1 MRGTTTSL
9 ILEPG
14 TVAHATQQLLLWS
27 QSVRDGLTRVEGDDP
42 RSQIAAVIRL
52 RRDLRELNIAT
63 TQLMLAPSE
72 SPISAICALIDELEA
87 LPPSLVFVRGLNDE
101 MLVRQDELAE
111 ALRFF
116 DYELKN
122 RRMGAHRQIWW
133 VSAKMGQFI
142 ATQLP
147 QFQKRFTHRLQL
159 VERSWEPPSAS
170 RATRRFASTTQRSLD
185 DVHHVRAV
193 VSFLYRRGF
202 NWALAANRP
211 VREIIVD
218 LIAPG
223 VKALLDVGL
232 DSDARNFSN
241 SCLTALSIRES
252 ERSSALAEEEAENA
266 ALDQGF
272 DGNES
277 LLADEPTT
285 DLVNG
290 PVDERESPEWVLF
303 ADRDPESSSWLDY
316 NFPEG
321 PGNVAMM
328 DTGMINSW
336 VAKLTGQA
344 QNAQLL
350 RRYDEA
356 ENLLMEALGL
366 NARKYGWGH
375 ATTLVTL
382 RDLALLVED
391 RGEDQYE
398 PWMEAL

>member
-1 MRGTTTSL
+1 
-9 ILEPG
+9 
-14 TVAHATQQLLLWS
+14 
-27 QSVRDGLTRVEGDDP
+27 VESDDS

-52 RRDLRELNIAT
+52 RRELRDLNIAT
-63 TQLMLAPSE
+63 TQLMLSSAD
-72 SPISAICALIDELEA
+72 SPITALCNLLDELEG
-87 LPPSLVFVRGLNDE
+87 LSPGLVFVRGLNDD
-101 MLVRQDELAE
+101 MLQKKDELAE

-116 DYELKN
+116 DYELN
-122 RRMGAHRQIWW
+122 RRRIGAHRQIWW
-133 VSAKMGQFI
+133 VSGAVGQFI

-147 QFQKRFTHRLQL
+147 EFSKRFTHRLQL
-159 VERSWEPPSAS
+159 QEKSWEPPPVSRAS
-170 RATRRFASTTQRSLD
+170 RRFSTTTQRSLD

-241 SCLTALSIRES
+241 SCLTALFIRET
-252 ERSSALAEEEAENA
+252 ERHNLAQEAESA
-266 ALDQGF
+266 EITDQF
-272 DGNES
+272 IEADDA
-277 LLADEPTT
+277 LADEPVI
-285 DLVNG
+285 DISG

-303 ADRDPESSSWLDY
+303 AERDCESGQSWLDY

-321 PGNVAMM
+321 PGNVALM
-328 DTGMINSW
+328 DTAMVNSW

-350 RRYDEA
+350 RHYDEA

-366 NARKYGWGH
+366 NARKFGWGH
-375 ATTLVTL
+375 AATLLTL
-382 RDLALLVED
+382 RDMALLVED

>member
-1 MRGTTTSL
+1 
-9 ILEPG
+9 
-14 TVAHATQQLLLWS
+14 V
-27 QSVRDGLTRVEGDDP
+27 
-42 RSQIAAVIRL
+42 
-52 RRDLRELNIAT
+52 
-63 TQLMLAPSE
+63 
-72 SPISAICALIDELEA
+72 
-87 LPPSLVFVRGLNDE
+87 
-101 MLVRQDELAE
+101 
-111 ALRFF
+111 
-116 DYELKN
+116 
-122 RRMGAHRQIWW
+122 
-133 VSAKMGQFI
+133 GQFI

-159 VERSWEPPSAS
+159 SERSWEPPAPS
-170 RATRRFASTTQRSLD
+170 RATRQFATTKQRSLD
-185 DVHHVRAV
+185 DVKHVRAV

-202 NWALAANRP
+202 NWALAANRS

-241 SCLTALSIRES
+241 SCLTALFIRES
-252 ERSSALAEEEAENA
+252 ERTGEPEAEA
-266 ALDQGF
+266 EPGTIGEAYSPED
-272 DGNES
+272 EM
-277 LLADEPTT
+277 LADEPVT
-285 DLVNG
+285 DMVAG

-303 ADRDPESSSWLDY
+303 ADRDAESGSNWLDY

-321 PGNVAMM
+321 PENVALM
-328 DTGMINSW
+328 DTNMVNSW
-336 VAKLTGQA
+336 VARLTNQA

-375 ATTLVTL
+375 ASTLLTL

>member
-42 RSQIAAVIRL
+42 RSQITAVIRL
-52 RRDLRELNIAT
+52 RRELRDLNIAT

-72 SPISAICALIDELEA
+72 NPISAICALIDELES
-87 LPPSLVFVRGLNDE
+87 LPPSLVFIRGLNDE
-101 MLVRQDELAE
+101 MLANRDEFAE

-133 VSAKMGQFI
+133 VSTKVGQFI

-218 LIAPG
+218 LISPG

-252 ERSSALAEEEAENA
+252 ERSNAAVAEEDA
-266 ALDQGF
+266 ALEPDF
-272 DGNES
+272 SVDES
-277 LLADEPTT
+277 LLADEPIAEP
-285 DLVNG
+285 LGG

-303 ADRDPESSSWLDY
+303 ADRDPESGQSWLDY

-328 DTGMINSW
+328 DTGMINNW
-336 VAKLTGQA
+336 VAKLTSQA

-375 ATTLVTL
+375 ASTLVTL